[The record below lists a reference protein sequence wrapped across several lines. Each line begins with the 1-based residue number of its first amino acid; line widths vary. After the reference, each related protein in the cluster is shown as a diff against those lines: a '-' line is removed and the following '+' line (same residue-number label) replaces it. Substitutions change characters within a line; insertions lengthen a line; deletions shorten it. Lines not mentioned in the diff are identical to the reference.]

1 MFAKTIKTA
10 FVFYKNKY
18 EEEWNKIYKKGIN
31 QKKTSKLT
39 VLFYFILINILLQI
53 NSFIKKIFFL

>member
-31 QKKTSKLT
+31 QKK
-39 VLFYFILINILLQI
+39 LQ
-53 NSFIKKIFFL
+53 N